1 MIDSTNPNYITPFTL
16 WGEVKYSSSTSLLPP
31 LQDKLFSRNWHIW
44 IWLDDL
50 KHELMFY
57 VTRRQILVDC
67 SGADG
72 EEKTPE
78 AAFTS
83 KKSALLQLV
92 DQRPVSKTIIFCNKV
107 VYFVWTDSLVLIS
120 VASILALVSVFFH
133 YWLSVQLFVQSIS
146 GKEILILQFWKITS
160 ALFLLCRS
168 RFAEGLKMYLLGM
181 TEVALNSLYFHT
193 MPLFHKRHDLKACS
207 NFWRRNPTRASF
219 LSALTGLLKFLIA
232 MSVRWTS

>member
-57 VTRRQILVDC
+57 VARRQILVDC

-107 VYFVWTDSLVLIS
+107 VYFVWTYSLVLIS

-133 YWLSVQLFVQSIS
+133 YWLSVQLFVKSIS
-146 GKEILILQFWKITS
+146 GVKRSSYFNFGRLQVLSSCYADWDLQKGWKCTCSVWPKWHQTHCTS
-160 ALFLLCRS
+160 IPCRS
-168 RFAEGLKMYLLGM
+168 FTRGTTWKHAAISGGE
-181 TEVALNSLYFHT
+181 TQQE
-193 MPLFHKRHDLKACS
+193 PLSCLHWQVCW
-207 NFWRRNPTRASF
+207 NFS
-219 LSALTGLLKFLIA
+219 
-232 MSVRWTS
+232 